1 MFRIGLAISTAGH
14 GALQRFGPSNII
26 VRKVRTRRGMKYGL
40 LAILLAVPYLLIA
53 ATYTGLIDQGWSGW
67 LYVIAAICIWD
78 AFKMLVLGPASLIWL
93 ARSRH
98 QEDTARTRALCA
110 LARGESVAD
119 AAGEVQHPAA
129 STTDLL
135 SQHRRSPTYSGRTS
149 ERP

>member
-40 LAILLAVPYLLIA
+40 LAMLLAVPYLLIA

-78 AFKMLVLGPASLIWL
+78 AFKMLALGPRQPHL
-93 ARSRH
+93 ARPSPPPGRYRTY
-98 QEDTARTRALCA
+98 ESPLCPRARRVR
-110 LARGESVAD
+110 RGCC
-119 AAGEVQHPAA
+119 
-129 STTDLL
+129 
-135 SQHRRSPTYSGRTS
+135 R
-149 ERP
+149 